1 MSITKNGVF
10 METVST
16 TVPNPLTIPEQKA
29 LIDSIIER
37 NRNKPGAT
45 MVVCTEL
52 QNEIGYLSEPLQEY
66 VATELHVPLSSIR
79 GVVTFYSFFT
89 ATPRGRH
96 SIKFCLGTACYVGG
110 ADQLIEKAEQVL
122 GIKLG
127 ETTPDGAITIEAC
140 RCVGACSQAPVIAID
155 EELFGKLSA
164 SKMPKLLKK
173 YQD

>member
-1 MSITKNGVF
+1 MEKTLESI
-10 METVST
+10 
-16 TVPNPLTIPEQKA
+16 PLNDPLSIPEKKA
-29 LIDSIIER
+29 AIDEIIDR
-37 NRNKPGAT
+37 NRSKPGAT

-52 QNEIGYLSEPLQEY
+52 QNEIGYLSEPMQRYIAQELQ
-66 VATELHVPLSSIR
+66 VPMSSVR

-89 ATPRGRH
+89 TTPRGRH
-96 SIKFCLGTACYVGG
+96 TIKFCLGTACYVGG

-140 RCVGACSQAPVIAID
+140 RCVGACSQAPVIAVD
-155 EELFGKLSA
+155 EELFGNLTA
-164 SKMPKLLKK
+164 SKLPKILKN